1 MLRLALF
8 AFALVSMLIRFSR
21 RSPIHGEARPS
32 RSSSHHAE
40 QDPVGGLRSPR
51 KDRGGRSP
59 ERAWS
64 GAEGDGGR
72 RRARGGRVRRGLLRA
87 GGRRHPQRRRQTAC
101 GLPELRSETDRTP
114 QGDSMWGGA
123 VRGGRAGLRSFAQR
137 PRKRARSVR
146 NATTSPARGARAE
159 TRSGYAAR
167 APTTGGAGCE
177 RPWRERPCL
186 GSCDLQPREQ
196 GHEHRQRHKG

>member
-51 KDRGGRSP
+51 KDREGVARSGLGAVRRVTAAGGAPVGAAFGVDFCAPAGGGTRSGGGRP
-59 ERAWS
+59 LA
-64 GAEGDGGR
+64 A
-72 RRARGGRVRRGLLRA
+72 A
-87 GGRRHPQRRRQTAC
+87 
-101 GLPELRSETDRTP
+101 ELRSETDRTP